1 MDSKRPKVVFR
12 ERSFHKA
19 GDSAILV
26 EYGDLIL
33 DFELR
38 ARIHAFETEL
48 QRRDVPGIWTT
59 SPCIRSTMVR
69 YNPLA
74 ISQTDLLE
82 ALVSVENLLPAS
94 MQDMTF
100 PGRKII
106 FPIVLDDRWNRD
118 ALERYSRSIRDEAVY
133 LPSNIEYLARNNGL
147 SGGAEEALT
156 LLVNTEWLVF
166 GVGFYLACPFLIPI
180 DPRCRLVGQKMN
192 PSRTYTPRGALGI
205 AGLVAAIYPIESP
218 GGYQLFGRTLSP
230 WQTWGRGTNFNPEQ
244 PWLLFPFDQLK
255 FKVITEDEYIEVEKQ
270 FDSGRYNFEI
280 EPTTFDM
287 AQYKTFISSM
297 EGDIRQFK
305 SRQAGGVIN
314 EEAREV
320 ELMRSWEGKR
330 QAAKENIAEV
340 IALKENITES
350 TNAFTVKSSMSAV
363 VWKIKCSPGD
373 IINSSEDVLMILE
386 AMKTEIN
393 VEAGE
398 ENVGRRV
405 QEFGRDVKPGA
416 VVHAGDTL
424 VVLE

>member
-1 MDSKRPKVVFR
+1 MGIRLEGPKLGWARKNGGEGGSHPSNIHDSGYAFGTVNINGDTPVILTNEGPDMGGYLCLCTVASAELWKLGQLRPGNTLQFKRISYTDSIKLYSAVEDYFTPGSNSAALSSFLQIPVYEDSPHDPKLHVIPAEMDSKRPKVVFR
-12 ERSFHKA
+12 EA

-270 FDSGRYNFEI
+270 FDSGRYNFE
-280 EPTTFDM
+280 
-287 AQYKTFISSM
+287 A
-297 EGDIRQFK
+297 
-305 SRQAGGVIN
+305 
-314 EEAREV
+314 
-320 ELMRSWEGKR
+320 
-330 QAAKENIAEV
+330 
-340 IALKENITES
+340 
-350 TNAFTVKSSMSAV
+350 
-363 VWKIKCSPGD
+363 SPD
-373 IINSSEDVLMILE
+373 S
-386 AMKTEIN
+386 
-393 VEAGE
+393 
-398 ENVGRRV
+398 
-405 QEFGRDVKPGA
+405 
-416 VVHAGDTL
+416 
-424 VVLE
+424 

>member
-1 MDSKRPKVVFR
+1 
-12 ERSFHKA
+12 
-19 GDSAILV
+19 
-26 EYGDLIL
+26 
-33 DFELR
+33 
-38 ARIHAFETEL
+38 
-48 QRRDVPGIWTT
+48 
-59 SPCIRSTMVR
+59 
-69 YNPLA
+69 
-74 ISQTDLLE
+74 
-82 ALVSVENLLPAS
+82 
-94 MQDMTF
+94 
-100 PGRKII
+100 
-106 FPIVLDDRWNRD
+106 
-118 ALERYSRSIRDEAVY
+118 
-133 LPSNIEYLARNNGL
+133 
-147 SGGAEEALT
+147 
-156 LLVNTEWLVF
+156 
-166 GVGFYLACPFLIPI
+166 
-180 DPRCRLVGQKMN
+180 
-192 PSRTYTPRGALGI
+192 
-205 AGLVAAIYPIESP
+205 
-218 GGYQLFGRTLSP
+218 
-230 WQTWGRGTNFNPEQ
+230 
-244 PWLLFPFDQLK
+244 
-255 FKVITEDEYIEVEKQ
+255 
-270 FDSGRYNFEI
+270 
-280 EPTTFDM
+280 M
-287 AQYKTFISSM
+287 AQYKTFIGSM

-340 IALKENITES
+340 IALKENVTES